1 MKINREDIALTGD
14 TEMLFV
20 PVGDIHHN
28 DLKRC
33 DRSRLKR
40 LMDWCERER
49 DNGKVIRLIGMGD
62 YLDTFSAS
70 ERRAL
75 RGTLHESTEEWIERK
90 TTEDLVELSEVL
102 MPLRAHWIGFIEG
115 NHTTIVKQSAEW
127 LHDIFQKPNFGDS
140 CMYQFRFSGTDLVF
154 NVFAHHGRN
163 TGSTWGS
170 KIGARSRAH
179 QVWPDAHLVCMGHD
193 HAKFACP
200 EVGLGMS
207 SEGEML
213 QHKTYL
219 IGTGSFLR
227 GYTKWGSYVERGLYN
242 PVDLGVV
249 ITTIK
254 VEDRDGALRLDYHV
268 SV

>member
-75 RGTLHESTEEWIERK
+75 RGTLHESPEEWIE
-90 TTEDLVELSEVL
+90 
-102 MPLRAHWIGFIEG
+102 
-115 NHTTIVKQSAEW
+115 
-127 LHDIFQKPNFGDS
+127 
-140 CMYQFRFSGTDLVF
+140 
-154 NVFAHHGRN
+154 
-163 TGSTWGS
+163 
-170 KIGARSRAH
+170 
-179 QVWPDAHLVCMGHD
+179 
-193 HAKFACP
+193 
-200 EVGLGMS
+200 
-207 SEGEML
+207 
-213 QHKTYL
+213 
-219 IGTGSFLR
+219 
-227 GYTKWGSYVERGLYN
+227 
-242 PVDLGVV
+242 
-249 ITTIK
+249 
-254 VEDRDGALRLDYHV
+254 
-268 SV
+268 